1 MTEKIIPNDGRVTDI
16 NSPTV
21 KSTMEGVVPKAIR
34 TWTVFKNTNNTLEGI
49 EALAFAMWQVA
60 LDEVEKESDNVVFMS
75 DDTVKI
81 IMSTLERLEQ
91 ENKMI
96 INEYNKLQAEIIGDM
111 EFKEI
116 MLTGITPLKVLQNLK
131 ERNRELQAFYDV
143 HENFKTD
150 FDTNRKLLDSYR
162 SALEEINKI
171 AEPRFVNG
179 LNEEADLCNL
189 AMDRIQTKI
198 NEVSQ

>member
-1 MTEKIIPNDGRVTDI
+1 MTEEIIPNDGRVTDI

-91 ENKMI
+91 ENKSNKELLI
-96 INEYNKLQAEIIGDM
+96 IAQNEAM
-111 EFKEI
+111 EAQFD
-116 MLTGITPLKVLQNLK
+116 
-131 ERNRELQAFYDV
+131 REKY
-143 HENFKTD
+143 K
-150 FDTNRKLLDSYR
+150 
-162 SALEEINKI
+162 SALEEIRIMATKDVSIESFVKI
-171 AEPRFVNG
+171 QNR
-179 LNEEADLCNL
+179 
-189 AMDRIQTKI
+189 I
-198 NEVSQ
+198 NEVLSEN